1 MAMAKDRSEL
11 KWVEINVDSL
21 DEAQRMAYDEY
32 KAIYRKMKEAREYF
46 EAEMQSLA
54 PDGKR
59 LVFGYNFGKLSVAV
73 ADKVEVKAKASGP
86 QSLGDYLKGM
96 QANGRRC

>member
-1 MAMAKDRSEL
+1 MAKPRTNDL
-11 KWVEINVDSL
+11 TWVEIDINSL

-32 KAIYRKMKEAREYF
+32 KAIYAKMKEARKYF
-46 EAEMQSLA
+46 EDEMQELA

-73 ADKVEVKAKASGP
+73 ADKAEEKAKPQAK
-86 QSLGDYLKGM
+86 QSLGEYLKGM
-96 QANGRRC
+96 QTAGRRC